1 MNNYNQN
8 DIEKDYDLNDIQN
21 NEYDSNDIENID
33 LAYTY
38 TENFLKERRNESSNL
53 KSRQAT
59 FLGFAGLLLR
69 FSIDLPTSQPAY
81 LLTKILALVTSC
93 FSIAILA
100 CALTASLGGKVVY
113 PSSLIDD
120 NELFLLKNANV
131 KFYICRKHTK
141 LSEDIFSSVKE
152 QKNLLNWAIG
162 FLVASAICFTINGV
176 LVSCLGK

>member
-1 MNNYNQN
+1 MNDYNQN

-21 NEYDSNDIENID
+21 KDYDSNNIQNID

-53 KSRQAT
+53 KSWQAT

-69 FSIDLPTSQPAY
+69 FSIDLPTTQPIY

-100 CALTASLGGKVVY
+100 CALTASLGGEVVY

-120 NELFLLKNANV
+120 NELFLLKNANL

-141 LSEDIFSSVKE
+141 LSEVIFKSVKK
-152 QKNLLNWAIG
+152 QKNLLNCAIY
-162 FLVASAICFTINGV
+162 FLVASVVSFTINGV
-176 LVSCLGK
+176 LVSFLGK